1 MNQQE
6 LTWKQWLAEVMPKRP
21 QENMLLDSKRG
32 EELIALALDFERQ
45 DFNWHRSDTDTFW
58 LDLQLAIKY
67 GLSDAEFLFILKQ
80 QPGIKNYTK
89 HRAERKAFAEFQRS
103 LQKLRVLFGKLEF
116 KEGKYV
122 EVEIK

>member
-45 DFNWHRSDTDTFW
+45 DFNWHKS
-58 LDLQLAIKY
+58 
-67 GLSDAEFLFILKQ
+67 
-80 QPGIKNYTK
+80 
-89 HRAERKAFAEFQRS
+89 
-103 LQKLRVLFGKLEF
+103 
-116 KEGKYV
+116 V
-122 EVEIK
+122 ELEIK